1 MKKQLAAGLA
11 CYMLATTAQAD
22 VVIGNPMAVTG
33 PIPDLVAPMVAA
45 VDLAEKHIN
54 EQGGM
59 FASGEKFVVV
69 RADSQCDPV
78 AAVDAVTKLINVSM
92 VTGLVGPV
100 CSGAT
105 IAQAE
110 SVSIP
115 AGVVTLSVSASSP
128 AISNMEDGTDLVF
141 RSAASDAY
149 QGVALAELAMS
160 KGIKDIAVS
169 YANDE
174 IGLLLQYILQ
184 KYPDGIMPE
193 SRPVQTGEKLKKG
206 RI

>member
-115 AGVVTLSVSASSP
+115 AGVVTLSVSA
-128 AISNMEDGTDLVF
+128 
-141 RSAASDAY
+141 
-149 QGVALAELAMS
+149 
-160 KGIKDIAVS
+160 
-169 YANDE
+169 
-174 IGLLLQYILQ
+174 
-184 KYPDGIMPE
+184 
-193 SRPVQTGEKLKKG
+193 
-206 RI
+206 

>member
-105 IAQAE
+105 IAQAVCFNSSWRCNFICF
-110 SVSIP
+110 SVITSDFKHGRWYRSCIP
-115 AGVVTLSVSASSP
+115 ICS
-128 AISNMEDGTDLVF
+128 F
-141 RSAASDAY
+141 
-149 QGVALAELAMS
+149 
-160 KGIKDIAVS
+160 
-169 YANDE
+169 
-174 IGLLLQYILQ
+174 
-184 KYPDGIMPE
+184 
-193 SRPVQTGEKLKKG
+193 
-206 RI
+206 

>member
-11 CYMLATTAQAD
+11 CYMLATAAQAD

-78 AAVDAVTKLINVSM
+78 AAVDAVTKLINVS
-92 VTGLVGPV
+92 T
-100 CSGAT
+100 
-105 IAQAE
+105 
-110 SVSIP
+110 
-115 AGVVTLSVSASSP
+115 
-128 AISNMEDGTDLVF
+128 
-141 RSAASDAY
+141 
-149 QGVALAELAMS
+149 
-160 KGIKDIAVS
+160 VS
-169 YANDE
+169 YTH
-174 IGLLLQYILQ
+174 LTLPTTPY
-184 KYPDGIMPE
+184 
-193 SRPVQTGEKLKKG
+193 V
-206 RI
+206 

>member
-1 MKKQLAAGLA
+1 
-11 CYMLATTAQAD
+11 MLATTAQAD

-33 PIPDLVAPMVAA
+33 PIPDLVAPMVAT

-105 IAQAE
+105 IAQI
-110 SVSIP
+110 SCFN
-115 AGVVTLSVSASSP
+115 SSWRCNFICFSFFHHQRFQTWKMVP
-128 AISNMEDGTDLVF
+128 ILYSEL
-141 RSAASDAY
+141 RSF
-149 QGVALAELAMS
+149 
-160 KGIKDIAVS
+160 
-169 YANDE
+169 
-174 IGLLLQYILQ
+174 
-184 KYPDGIMPE
+184 
-193 SRPVQTGEKLKKG
+193 
-206 RI
+206 

>member
-33 PIPDLVAPMVAA
+33 PIPDLVAPMVAV

-69 RADSQCDPV
+69 RADSHCDPV

-105 IAQAE
+105 IAQEA
-110 SVSIP
+110 VSIP

-149 QGVALAELAMS
+149 QGVGLAVLCHEQS
-160 KGIKDIAVS
+160 H
-169 YANDE
+169 
-174 IGLLLQYILQ
+174 
-184 KYPDGIMPE
+184 
-193 SRPVQTGEKLKKG
+193 
-206 RI
+206 

>member
-69 RADSQCDPV
+69 E
-78 AAVDAVTKLINVSM
+78 LIANV
-92 VTGLVGPV
+92 
-100 CSGAT
+100 
-105 IAQAE
+105 I
-110 SVSIP
+110 
-115 AGVVTLSVSASSP
+115 
-128 AISNMEDGTDLVF
+128 
-141 RSAASDAY
+141 
-149 QGVALAELAMS
+149 
-160 KGIKDIAVS
+160 
-169 YANDE
+169 
-174 IGLLLQYILQ
+174 LLQQLMQ
-184 KYPDGIMPE
+184 
-193 SRPVQTGEKLKKG
+193 SQNLST
-206 RI
+206 

>member
-59 FASGEKFVVV
+59 FDSGEKFVVV

-110 SVSIP
+110 SVFNSSWRCDFICFSVITSDFKHGRWYRSCIP
-115 AGVVTLSVSASSP
+115 FCS
-128 AISNMEDGTDLVF
+128 F
-141 RSAASDAY
+141 
-149 QGVALAELAMS
+149 
-160 KGIKDIAVS
+160 
-169 YANDE
+169 
-174 IGLLLQYILQ
+174 
-184 KYPDGIMPE
+184 
-193 SRPVQTGEKLKKG
+193 
-206 RI
+206 

>member
-92 VTGLVGPV
+92 VTALVGPV

-128 AISNMEDGTDLVF
+128 RARCFTICAGTSVNQNPLSGSF
-141 RSAASDAY
+141 S
-149 QGVALAELAMS
+149 GT
-160 KGIKDIAVS
+160 
-169 YANDE
+169 
-174 IGLLLQYILQ
+174 
-184 KYPDGIMPE
+184 KYPFLAGKRRMAATFVSPSTSVKARFAG
-193 SRPVQTGEKLKKG
+193 SR
-206 RI
+206 